1 MTKIVYLK
9 KIKPHSPNSPDAP
22 KISLPRNMHAVVTVV
37 DFTKTRSELISGIT
51 QSTYVTDVFVLT
63 TSCFAVQFRASFKG
77 KISFVQHLE
86 PVF

>member
-1 MTKIVYLK
+1 MTKIAYLK
-9 KIKPHSPNSPDAP
+9 KIKPYSPNLPDAP
-22 KISLPRNMHAVVTVV
+22 KLSLPRYMHAAV

-77 KISFVQHLE
+77 KASFVQHLK